1 MITPNFHYGLLIC
14 DCFFFSFLFFS
25 PIWSCT
31 HSTFSSILDE
41 WSSINYQSK
50 KKEKKKKKK
59 FAIYGNLCFNVY
71 IDLIINGFPQYN
83 DFQYYQKVTGSI
95 LNKGSKT
102 RLGSISCKRRT
113 KLAPYL

>member
-1 MITPNFHYGLLIC
+1 MVCSFVTVSFFIFYFFLLYGHALILP
-14 DCFFFSFLFFS
+14 SQV
-25 PIWSCT
+25 
-31 HSTFSSILDE
+31 LDE

-83 DFQYYQKVTGSI
+83 GFSI
-95 LNKGSKT
+95 LSKGHRFNS
-102 RLGSISCKRRT
+102 
-113 KLAPYL
+113 

>member
-1 MITPNFHYGLLIC
+1 MITPNFHYSLLIC
-14 DCFFFSFLFFS
+14 DRFFLLLLFFLLYGHALILPS
-25 PIWSCT
+25 QV
-31 HSTFSSILDE
+31 LDE

-83 DFQYYQKVTGSI
+83 GFSI
-95 LNKGSKT
+95 LSKGHRFNS
-102 RLGSISCKRRT
+102 
-113 KLAPYL
+113 